1 MTYSSLHR
9 RLCAGQQ
16 VVTGEVAPPKG
27 ADRTHVE
34 KLVQGLLHHVDAINF
49 TDNQRGIARMS
60 ALGAGLIAQQ
70 LGAEPIVQITCQ
82 NRNRLAIQADV
93 LSGSALGIRNYL
105 AMTGDHP
112 NNGDHPQCKNVLDL
126 NSFKL
131 LQLMRT
137 MRDNHT
143 FDSGTELKHPPTY
156 FVGGVANPNIEKVSR
171 LEKKIRAGA
180 EFIQTQ
186 IIYDVDRFKAWL
198 HDARAAGLHQQA
210 YILAGIMIPRSAR
223 TLHFLRENLPGMC
236 VPDAL
241 IERME
246 RASDP
251 ELEGVTLAAEL
262 VQELLAL
269 DGVAGVHL
277 MSVGWTR
284 AMAQVVEQAG
294 LLPRPPVPPAAGDAA
309 AGGEGR

>member
-1 MTYSSLHR
+1 MAYSALQR
-9 RLCAGQQ
+9 RLQAGQQ

-34 KLVQGLLHHVDAINF
+34 KLVSGLLHHVDAINF

-60 ALGAGLIAQQ
+60 AFGAGLIAQQ

-112 NNGDHPQCKNVLDL
+112 NNGDHPDCKNVLDL

-131 LQLMRT
+131 LHLMRT
-137 MRDNHT
+137 MRDKQT
-143 FDSGTELKHPPTY
+143 FDSGTELKHAPTY

-171 LEKKIRAGA
+171 LEKKINAGA

-186 IIYDVDRFKAWL
+186 IIYDLDRFRAWL
-198 HDARAAGLHQQA
+198 QDARAAGLHQQA

-251 ELEGVTLAAEL
+251 EVEGVKLAAEL
-262 VQELLAL
+262 VQELLAME
-269 DGVAGVHL
+269 GVAGVHL

-294 LLPRPPVPPAAGDAA
+294 LLPRPVAPPAEIGTGIA
-309 AGGEGR
+309 GEGM